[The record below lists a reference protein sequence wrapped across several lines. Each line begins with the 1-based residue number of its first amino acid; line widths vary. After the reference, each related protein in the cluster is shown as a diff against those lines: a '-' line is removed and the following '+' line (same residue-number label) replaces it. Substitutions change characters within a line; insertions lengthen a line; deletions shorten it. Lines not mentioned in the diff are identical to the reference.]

1 MQTTALTKTK
11 TTFGVSEEVEEYID
25 QYIMRLVARCQRV
38 AELGRKAETEDEA
51 LEDAVGR
58 LAMSALRSEK
68 QHFSIEYLK
77 KGVRTLGCM
86 RSRDDLAHA
95 LGLMLRN
102 RIPTIL
108 NVEVIL
114 EHKTATK
121 EVWRISIQN
130 GTVGLPD
137 ASYYKTKAASTN
149 VLFSYLHLLKE
160 FSTLFDLGDLSSV
173 SGTETQLAEK
183 LDEYKDQEKGVVV
196 GLSDLERRYSMIPWR
211 KLFEAYGIESS
222 LVGSIEYVIDS
233 PDYLTFLDMAFEKI
247 PLEEWYSML
256 SVHTMLHAAPFL
268 PHPYDSLHYSL
279 FDRLLRGQKQKLP
292 QPALLLRT
300 LKIQMSTQL
309 SYLFVRDHLSPEFKT
324 KATAFVKGLV
334 DSAIQR
340 LHTTEWMQRATRKK
354 AAEKVRNMKLSIG
367 YFQSSKVPT
376 IPFLQTDNFLTNIYL
391 LESNKTQVELERLFQ
406 KVPQPEWDEPAYSVN
421 AYYYEDT
428 NELIVPAGSFF
439 WPFFDFG
446 NRKGL
451 GWNYGGLGAI
461 IGHELTHAFDEGGKE
476 FNEVGLREPWWTSS
490 DQTSYEEKTKELIHL
505 FEQSKILGK
514 PINGSLTLDENL
526 ADLGGLGIA
535 LEALKEMIKSMPK
548 EQQMEELRQFF
559 ESYAVS
565 WRTKERPERTL
576 QRLLVDSHA
585 PPELRV
591 NNIVIQFD
599 EWYDAFGVQARDGL
613 YIPPEERIRI
623 F

>member
-1 MQTTALTKTK
+1 
-11 TTFGVSEEVEEYID
+11 
-25 QYIMRLVARCQRV
+25 
-38 AELGRKAETEDEA
+38 
-51 LEDAVGR
+51 
-58 LAMSALRSEK
+58 
-68 QHFSIEYLK
+68 
-77 KGVRTLGCM
+77 
-86 RSRDDLAHA
+86 
-95 LGLMLRN
+95 
-102 RIPTIL
+102 
-108 NVEVIL
+108 
-114 EHKTATK
+114 
-121 EVWRISIQN
+121 
-130 GTVGLPD
+130 
-137 ASYYKTKAASTN
+137 
-149 VLFSYLHLLKE
+149 
-160 FSTLFDLGDLSSV
+160 
-173 SGTETQLAEK
+173 
-183 LDEYKDQEKGVVV
+183 
-196 GLSDLERRYSMIPWR
+196 
-211 KLFEAYGIESS
+211 
-222 LVGSIEYVIDS
+222 
-233 PDYLTFLDMAFEKI
+233 
-247 PLEEWYSML
+247 
-256 SVHTMLHAAPFL
+256 
-268 PHPYDSLHYSL
+268 
-279 FDRLLRGQKQKLP
+279 
-292 QPALLLRT
+292 
-300 LKIQMSTQL
+300 MSTQL